1 LGQEGAERLVIPPGD
16 LLQMVQKALADIYRR
31 TFASEA
37 IVETRR
43 IRLTIR
49 NAAQTTIQK
58 SGLHRKEM
66 VAQRSIGR
74 KKLIKP
80 DLSVYR
86 GYPLVSTVY
95 P

>member
-1 LGQEGAERLVIPPGD
+1 LHLTVADGA
-16 LLQMVQKALADIYRR
+16 
-31 TFASEA
+31 
-37 IVETRR
+37 
-43 IRLTIR
+43 
-49 NAAQTTIQK
+49 
-58 SGLHRKEM
+58 KEM